1 MKKIGTCLWKLIEK
15 IVVGC
20 LRLLYAVLHKE
31 LTEDAI
37 DGFMQFVKFG
47 LVGVSNTVVNYVIYA
62 GALLFLQ
69 NNHLW
74 KAYDYL
80 IATGIGF
87 VLSVLWS
94 FFWNNKFV
102 FTVGE
107 GENRS
112 VLKALLKTYV
122 SYSFTGLFLNS
133 FLMVL
138 WVKML
143 GISEFVAPIIN
154 LLVSVPLNFLINKF
168 WAFKSER

>member
-1 MKKIGTCLWKLIEK
+1 MKKIGSCLWKLIEK

-20 LRLLYAVLHKE
+20 LRLLYTALHKE
-31 LTEDAI
+31 LTEDVI

-47 LVGVSNTVVNYVIYA
+47 LVGVSNTVVNYVIYV

-69 NNHLW
+69 KNHLW

-87 VLSVLWS
+87 ALSVLWS

-102 FTVGE
+102 FAVGE